1 MSGRAAATQL
11 QLRVSGALLIL
22 GLLVEAISLHWNT
35 APSFLWFMMLGGG
48 CFVAGVA
55 VYLYS
60 LIGPKNAPASGE
72 GE

>member
-1 MSGRAAATQL
+1 
-11 QLRVSGALLIL
+11 
-22 GLLVEAISLHWNT
+22 LVEAISLRWNT

-60 LIGPKNAPASGE
+60 LIGPKNSPASGE

>member
-1 MSGRAAATQL
+1 MEVALRISG
-11 QLRVSGALLIL
+11 VLLIV
-22 GLLVEAISLHWNT
+22 GLLIEAVSLRWNT

-60 LIGPKNAPASGE
+60 LIGPKNAPASDE
-72 GE
+72 GQ

>member
-1 MSGRAAATQL
+1 
-11 QLRVSGALLIL
+11 
-22 GLLVEAISLHWNT
+22 
-35 APSFLWFMMLGGG
+35 MMLGGG

-60 LIGPKNAPASGE
+60 LIGPKIAPASGE